1 MCLAVPMEILEING
15 HMARCAARG
24 VEREVSL
31 FMLQGEEVKPGD
43 FVVVHV
49 GYAIQT
55 LSREEAMLTWDLFD
69 EILAAEGEG
78 TAGA

>member
-1 MCLAVPMEILEING
+1 
-15 HMARCAARG
+15 
-24 VEREVSL
+24 
-31 FMLQGEEVKPGD
+31 MLQGEEVKPGD